1 MITSTPTLFGHS
13 WKSVFASG
21 LLSLSL
27 GAAVLAWPKPSIVVA
42 SILFGVFLVVRGT
55 EQVVFAF
62 TLEVNDASR
71 ALMILS
77 GALSLILAMLAFRHF
92 GQGSAVLVLAICI
105 GVGLLFQGCAETV
118 LAASH
123 PELPGRS
130 WHIFL
135 GVVTAIAGG
144 VVIVWPFR
152 SITVL
157 AVVAGIWL
165 VLIGISQIIWSLW
178 ARKAMRA
185 TQQPSER
192 LPSTVG

>member
-1 MITSTPTLFGHS
+1 MITSAPTLFGCS
-13 WKSVFASG
+13 WKSVLTSG
-21 LLSLSL
+21 LLFLSL

-62 TLEVNDASR
+62 TLDAHDASR

-118 LAASH
+118 VAASH
-123 PELPGRS
+123 PGLPERG

-135 GVVTAIAGG
+135 GIVTAIAG
-144 VVIVWPFR
+144 VVVVVWPFR
-152 SITVL
+152 SVTVL

-178 ARKAMRA
+178 ARRAMRA
-185 TQQPSER
+185 TQRPSER
-192 LPSTVG
+192 MPNTVG